1 MEICDRI
8 FSTLD
13 KKDKMAADLCKFLD
27 IQSST
32 MSTWKTRKK
41 DPPAKYMKKIS
52 IFLGVTLEWLLTGE
66 ELEQT
71 LPIGNHELSE
81 DENDLLALYRKL
93 PERKKYE
100 TIGELKGFLKAV
112 EESQKYLDQEKKV
125 SV

>member
-8 FSTLD
+8 FSTLE

-52 IFLGVTLEWLLTGE
+52 IFLGVSLEWLLTGE

-71 LPIGNHELSE
+71 LPFENHELSE
-81 DENDLLALYRKL
+81 DENDLLALYR
-93 PERKKYE
+93 

>member
-13 KKDKMAADLCKFLD
+13 KKGKMASDLCKFLD

-41 DPPAKYMKKIS
+41 DPPAKYMEKIS
-52 IFLGVTLEWLLTGE
+52 IFLGVSLEWLLTGE
-66 ELEQT
+66 ELEQNPPT
-71 LPIGNHELSE
+71 ENHELSE
-81 DENDLLALYRKL
+81 DENDLLVLYRKL

-100 TIGELKGFLKAV
+100 TIGELKGFLKAI
-112 EESQKYLDQEKKV
+112 EESQKYHDHKKRV